1 MFNLRGR
8 TNCDIPALKKDGR
21 QRIGW
26 SVCPIGMGKGKHE
39 ARCGFS
45 VGQGKIGGR
54 RGVGVT
60 RRAGEG
66 EGKGDGVW
74 GLARSR
80 HAEEEGMGG
89 MAAGKARGRWRQ
101 WPIGRLPR
109 EAGERREE
117 GAGPVGVGHGWAVAV
132 GRPKGIVTFCFIQTH
147 FNRTDMI

>member
-89 MAAGKARGRWRQ
+89 DGSR
-101 WPIGRLPR
+101 
-109 EAGERREE
+109 
-117 GAGPVGVGHGWAVAV
+117 
-132 GRPKGIVTFCFIQTH
+132 
-147 FNRTDMI
+147 